1 MRVFI
6 GMNMVI
12 VGYPTAVLKNKCQQ
26 IPTIV
31 SEISMENL
39 NTSNFQLKTLA
50 NMWNGHKNTLTVKE
64 INASTTGRNMYN
76 TSSN

>member
-1 MRVFI
+1 
-6 GMNMVI
+6 MVRSLLLI
-12 VGYPTAVLKNKCQQ
+12 NRYPTAVLKNKCQQ

-39 NTSNFQLKTLA
+39 NTSYFQLITLA

-64 INASTTGRNMYN
+64 INASTTGRNIYY